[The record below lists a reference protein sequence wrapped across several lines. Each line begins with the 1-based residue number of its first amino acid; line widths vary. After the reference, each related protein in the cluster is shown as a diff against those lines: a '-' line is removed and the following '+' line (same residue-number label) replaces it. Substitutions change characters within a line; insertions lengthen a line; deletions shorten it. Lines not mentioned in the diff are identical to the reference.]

1 MDKSILPPYI
11 ISGVSNIQEVY
22 TRLPLKTN
30 EFRLLWLRSKSNT
43 GIVDCELGRVDM
55 NYAGPPYVAVSYTWG
70 GQSLNHTVLCNGI
83 EVPVT
88 RSCADV
94 LSAILTVGRGVVWID
109 QLCIDQKNDEEKAD
123 QILLMKDIYAN
134 AGAVA
139 SWLDKIENL
148 TCGLEY
154 EAEEGK
160 GVPSNEQPEY
170 ENGESSTT
178 GSDPGRVKEI
188 EETMQL
194 VKYLGDYWRCR
205 MLLHRRGEPA
215 SLDDMPTSL
224 CAWDHVLAMFSH
236 PYFERRFIIQEI
248 AVPQKHASVL
258 LDGKHPLHWDHVE
271 GCAQVLAIIKAR
283 LAPEFYTA
291 IPKSALSQLYY
302 SCSSIGC
309 IAKSTSIR
317 DTRINGGSMTLLEL
331 LQDCKTFQETDERD
345 RVFAFYGLASDGNLP
360 KPDYNIPMTKLL
372 PSIAR
377 YYIIQGKGLD
387 VLSNAGLA
395 SRASETAIPSWVPT
409 WKPGSTAPFRHAT
422 VKGEEDPERSGLA
435 AAGLTSLNIKIVD
448 DGSILLVHGSVI
460 DRIRATTQ
468 TFQWKQGPDFVVH
481 ARNFVPPNRRTTSK
495 EFNDRILPFATPA
508 EFRNRF
514 DRSIGERLDLTLMTM
529 FLSDEIIKNP
539 STGAEVSAATTN
551 AFSDL
556 ASDALMAGRRICLTE
571 QGHVGLVPSI
581 AEPGDWVA
589 IFDGM
594 NVATIVRYVR
604 EGKGP
609 SKAMYQMIG
618 DSYLLGLGRGEALE
632 LDNYK
637 RWRIVFELI

>member
-22 TRLPLKTN
+22 TQLPLKSN
-30 EFRLLWLRSKSNT
+30 EFRLLWLRGTSNS
-43 GIVDCELGRVDM
+43 GHVDCELGRVDM
-55 NYAGPPYVAVSYTWG
+55 NYAGTPYIAVSYTWG
-70 GQSLNHTVLCNGI
+70 GQSLNHIVQCNGI

-94 LSAILTVGRGVVWID
+94 LSAILTVGRGIVWID
-109 QLCIDQKNDEEKAD
+109 QLCIDQKNDEEKAE

-134 AGAVA
+134 AGTVV
-139 SWLDKIENL
+139 SWLDKFENL

-154 EAEEGK
+154 EAEADKE
-160 GVPSNEQPEY
+160 VPSNEQPEF
-170 ENGESSTT
+170 ENGETSQS
-178 GSDPGRVKEI
+178 GSAQGRVKEI

-194 VKYLGDYWRCR
+194 VKYLADYWRCR
-205 MLLHRRGEPA
+205 MLLHRQGEPA

-224 CAWDHVLAMFSH
+224 RAWDHVLAIFSH

-248 AVPQKHASVL
+248 VIPQKHASVL

-271 GCAQVLAIIKAR
+271 GCAQILTIIKAR

-291 IPKSALSQLYY
+291 IPSDALSRLYY
-302 SCSSIGC
+302 SCDSSRC
-309 IAKSTSIR
+309 ILRSTSIR
-317 DTRINGGSMTLLEL
+317 DIRINGGSMMLLEL
-331 LQDCKTFQETDERD
+331 LQECLVFKETNERD

-360 KPDYNIPMTKLL
+360 KPDYSIPMTKIL

-377 YYIIQGKGLD
+377 YYIFHGKGLEI
-387 VLSNAGLA
+387 LTNAGLA
-395 SRASETAIPSWVPT
+395 FRAPETAVPSWVPAWT
-409 WKPGSTAPFRHAT
+409 LGPSAPFRRAI
-422 VKGEEDPERSGLA
+422 KEGEEDPERSGLA
-435 AAGLTSLNIKIVD
+435 AAGSTSLNIKIVD
-448 DGSILLVHGSVI
+448 DGSILLAHGSII
-460 DRIRATTQ
+460 DRIRATTS
-468 TFQWKQGPDFVVH
+468 TYQWKQGPDFTVH
-481 ARNFVPPNRRTTSK
+481 ARNFVPPNRRTPIK
-495 EFNDRILPFATPA
+495 EFNDRILPFAKPE
-508 EFRNRF
+508 EFRKRLH
-514 DRSIGERLDLTLMTM
+514 RSIGERLELTLMTM
-529 FLSDEIIKNP
+529 FLSDEIITNP
-539 STGAEVSAATTN
+539 STRAEVSAATTN
-551 AFSDL
+551 AFNGL
-556 ASDALMAGRRICLTE
+556 ASHNLMGGRRICVTD
-571 QGHVGLVPSI
+571 QGYVGVVPSM

-594 NVATIVRYVR
+594 HVATIVRYVR

-618 DSYLLGLGRGEALE
+618 DAYFLGLARGEAVE